1 MELSLTFLQ
10 ILTVAFPRTFIWA
23 SSWASFQSLHV
34 SRLGSSFLASEL
46 PPPEAS
52 SCPCAQASTFYGRLG
67 AVRNHLIF
75 KPQEECYPVVVQTLM
90 RLRMFVHMKSSL
102 RPNR

>member
-1 MELSLTFLQ
+1 MGKLLSF
-10 ILTVAFPRTFIWA
+10 
-23 SSWASFQSLHV
+23 FQSLHV

-52 SCPCAQASTFYGRLG
+52 SCPWVQASTFDGRLG

-75 KPQEECYPVVVQTLM
+75 KPQDREECYPVVVQTLM

>member
-1 MELSLTFLQ
+1 MC
-10 ILTVAFPRTFIWA
+10 
-23 SSWASFQSLHV
+23 
-34 SRLGSSFLASEL
+34 LGWVLLFWPQSFLLQRLAAARGSM
-46 PPPEAS
+46 
-52 SCPCAQASTFYGRLG
+52 ASTFYGRLG

-75 KPQEECYPVVVQTLM
+75 KPQDREECYPVVVQTLM